1 MNNKPKQYS
10 CAQLGVCQSRP
21 GSSGCSVCSR
31 PSIHNT
37 EDLPPGGFY
46 FAPGTVEDCSATRAR
61 TRKTDTIARGLL
73 AAAALA
79 ALAAAIG
86 ISAGWITVGA
96 LL

>member
-21 GSSGCSVCSR
+21 GSSGCS
-31 PSIHNT
+31 HNT
-37 EDLPPGGFY
+37 EALPPGGFF
-46 FAPGTVEDCSATRAR
+46 FAPGTVEDCST
-61 TRKTDTIARGLL
+61 TPTKTDTVARGLL

-86 ISAGWITVGA
+86 ISAGWITLGG
-96 LL
+96 LF

>member
-1 MNNKPKQYS
+1 MNHKPKQYS

-21 GSSGCSVCSR
+21 GCDSCS
-31 PSIHNT
+31 HNT
-37 EDLPPGGFY
+37 EALPPGGFF
-46 FAPGTVEDCSATRAR
+46 FAPGTVEDCST
-61 TRKTDTIARGLL
+61 TPTKTDTVARGLL

-86 ISAGWITVGA
+86 ISAGWITVGG

>member
-1 MNNKPKQYS
+1 MNHKPKQYS

-21 GSSGCSVCSR
+21 GCSGCSR
-31 PSIHNT
+31 PSSHNT

-46 FAPGTVEDCSATRAR
+46 FAPGTVEDCSATP
-61 TRKTDTIARGLL
+61 TRTDTVARGLL
-73 AAAALA
+73 TAAAVA

-86 ISAGWITVGA
+86 LSAGWITVGG

>member
-1 MNNKPKQYS
+1 MNHKPKQYS
-10 CAQLGVCQSRP
+10 CAHLGVCQSRP
-21 GSSGCSVCSR
+21 GCSGCSR
-31 PSIHNT
+31 PSSHNT
-37 EDLPPGGFY
+37 EDLPPGGLF

>member
-1 MNNKPKQYS
+1 MNHKPKQYS

-21 GSSGCSVCSR
+21 GCSVCSR
-31 PSIHNT
+31 PSSHNT

-46 FAPGTVEDCSATRAR
+46 FAPGTVEDCSATP
-61 TRKTDTIARGLL
+61 TRTDTVARGLL
-73 AAAALA
+73 FAAALA

-86 ISAGWITVGA
+86 ISAGWITLGG

>member
-21 GSSGCSVCSR
+21 GCSGCSR
-31 PSIHNT
+31 PSSHNT
-37 EDLPPGGFY
+37 EDLPPGGF
-46 FAPGTVEDCSATRAR
+46 FFSPGTVEDCSATP
-61 TRKTDTIARGLL
+61 TRTDTVARGLL
-73 AAAALA
+73 FAAALA

-86 ISAGWITVGA
+86 ISAGWITLGG

>member
-1 MNNKPKQYS
+1 MNHKPKQYS

-46 FAPGTVEDCSATRAR
+46 FAPGTVEDCSATP
-61 TRKTDTIARGLL
+61 TRTDTVARGLL

-86 ISAGWITVGA
+86 ISAGWITLGG

>member
-1 MNNKPKQYS
+1 MNHKPKQYS

-21 GSSGCSVCSR
+21 GCSGCSVCSR

-46 FAPGTVEDCSATRAR
+46 FAPGTVEDCSATPPR
-61 TRKTDTIARGLL
+61 TDTVARGLL
-73 AAAALA
+73 AAAAVA

-86 ISAGWITVGA
+86 MSAGWITVGG
-96 LL
+96 LF

>member
-1 MNNKPKQYS
+1 MNHKPKQYS

-21 GSSGCSVCSR
+21 GCDSCS
-31 PSIHNT
+31 HNT

-46 FAPGTVEDCSATRAR
+46 FAPGTVEDCSATP
-61 TRKTDTIARGLL
+61 TRTDTVARGLL
-73 AAAALA
+73 FAAALA

-86 ISAGWITVGA
+86 ISAGWITLGG